1 LYEVGGD
8 QKLLQD
14 SASTILEGLG
24 RDIAVMLFSVDQEN
38 EKLILC
44 SKVSDNLSSRFPASD
59 WVKSVATN
67 FGGKGGGNVT
77 RASGSINDLDHV
89 NQAIHYCRNIANE
102 KLI

>member
-8 QKLLQD
+8 QKLLQ
-14 SASTILEGLG
+14 STASTIIEGLG

-44 SKVSDNLSSRFPASD
+44 STVSDNLSSRISASD
-59 WVKSVATN
+59 WVKRVATN
-67 FGGKGGGNVT
+67 FGGKGGGNAT
-77 RASGSINDLDHV
+77 RASGSINDLDNV
-89 NQAIHYCRNIANE
+89 SQALHYCRNIANE